1 MIKVNYDEKT
11 GKVIAFNKNSAPY
24 IEITEEERKQPLP
37 DKYSYY
43 AVVDGKFTIQR
54 RELSIDEILRDSRQT
69 KTKRIKEI
77 EAWLKANDWK
87 FNKVFLGE
95 WEQTDPRW
103 LSYLEERAKLRTERD
118 ELEKEVSEWTS

>member
-1 MIKVNYDEKT
+1 MIKVNYDKNT
-11 GKVIAFNKNSAPY
+11 GRVIAFGKDIKPY
-24 IEITEEERKQPLP
+24 IEITETERKQPLP

-43 AVVDGKFTIQR
+43 AVIDGKFTIQR
-54 RELSIDEILRDSRQT
+54 RELSIDEILCNSRQT
-69 KTKRIKEI
+69 KIKRIKEI
-77 EAWLKANDWK
+77 ETWLKTNDWK

-103 LSYLEERAKLRTERD
+103 LSYLEERAKFRAERD

>member
-1 MIKVNYDEKT
+1 MIKVNYDKNT
-11 GKVIAFNKNSAPY
+11 GKVIAFNKNTEPF

-43 AVVDGKFTIQR
+43 AVIDGKFTIAR
-54 RELSIDEILRDSRQT
+54 RELSIDEILRDSRQA
-69 KTKRIKEI
+69 KIKRIKEI

-103 LSYLEERAKLRTERD
+103 LSYLEERAKLRAERD

>member
-11 GKVIAFNKNSAPY
+11 GKVIAFNKNNAPY

-43 AVVDGKFTIQR
+43 AVVDGKFTILR
-54 RELSIDEILRDSRQT
+54 KEPTIEEILKDAAVAR
-69 KTKRIKEI
+69 KKRIKEI
-77 EAWLKANDWK
+77 DLWLRANDWK

-95 WEQTDPRW
+95 WEQADPRW
-103 LSYLEERAKLRTERD
+103 LSYLEERAKLRAERD